1 MISAHALE
9 LAHGDKSVVRD
20 FSFQLQ
26 PGQILCLMG
35 PSGCGKTTLLRALAG
50 LHPLKAGRIER
61 HSRVVATDTLRARPE
76 TLKLGF
82 VFQDLALFPHL
93 TVADNIGLGL
103 TGVTRTQRTQKIS
116 EMLQR
121 FELSGFA
128 ERYPHEL
135 SGGQQQRV
143 AIARA
148 LAPDYDLVLLD
159 EPFSSLDAQ
168 LRLDLSRLLR
178 SELKRR
184 GAAAIMVSHDQE
196 EGLVCA
202 DVIAVMHDGML
213 MQWGTP
219 LQIYHQ
225 PAHEFVARFIGESAW
240 LPLQRER
247 DHWRCALGEFPAHD
261 AIVHAKLLLRP
272 EALSLSDDAANA
284 VAGIIV
290 HGEFRGSHTRYR
302 IRIRSLE
309 RDEVVLLNAAH
320 STPLPDGSHVH
331 LRLSEAAPTIFA
343 SSA

>member
-1 MISAHALE
+1 MLSAHALE

-20 FSFQLQ
+20 FSFQLEA
-26 PGQILCLMG
+26 GQILCLMG

-61 HSRVVATDTLRARPE
+61 FGRVVATHTLRAKPE
-76 TLKLGF
+76 ALKLGF

-93 TVADNIGLGL
+93 SVADNIGLGL
-103 TGVTRTQRTQKIS
+103 QTHTRAARREKIN
-116 EMLQR
+116 EMLQS

-128 ERYPHEL
+128 NRYPHEL

-196 EGLVCA
+196 EGLVSA
-202 DVIAVMHDGML
+202 DVIAVMRDGAL

-240 LPLQRER
+240 LPLRMQAGAWE
-247 DHWRCALGEFPAHD
+247 CAFGRFAAQNEAT
-261 AIVHAKLLLRP
+261 HAKLLLRP
-272 EALSLSDDAANA
+272 EDLVLSDASVDA
-284 VAGIIV
+284 VCGTLV

-302 IRIRSLE
+302 IRVRNLDRE
-309 RDEVVLLNAAH
+309 VVVLLNAAH
-320 STPLPDGSHVH
+320 SAPLADGSEVH
-331 LRLSEAAPTIFA
+331 LRYRGGAPKIFPDP
-343 SSA
+343 